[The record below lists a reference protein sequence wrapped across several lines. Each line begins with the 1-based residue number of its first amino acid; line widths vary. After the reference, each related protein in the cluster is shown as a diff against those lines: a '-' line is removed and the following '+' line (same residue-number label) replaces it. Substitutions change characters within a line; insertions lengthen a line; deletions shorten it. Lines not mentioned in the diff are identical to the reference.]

1 MEKNKSEECIFLIKI
16 SMAMSS
22 DKWMGDA
29 WVSAIE
35 SVRDIS
41 VKKPL
46 DILLLLILHK
56 NQQRRRTVESLIRNK
71 IRAAVFT
78 EKLVNAFQKY
88 IAPLKQHTVTVLAEA
103 LLESR
108 KDIVVIFAKQMYSSD
123 FSKLRSY

>member
-88 IAPLKQHTVTVLAEA
+88 IAPLKQHTVTVLA
-103 LLESR
+103 
-108 KDIVVIFAKQMYSSD
+108 K
-123 FSKLRSY
+123 